1 VARRR
6 PAPPNGPT
14 QTPLELL
21 IQRSVEQ
28 ALTTWLS
35 LRAMAAT
42 DDVLRE
48 AFADDEFRQDFLTTA
63 RRVARETLER
73 LEARQKDHG

>member
-1 VARRR
+1 
-6 PAPPNGPT
+6 
-14 QTPLELL
+14 
-21 IQRSVEQ
+21 
-28 ALTTWLS
+28 
-35 LRAMAAT
+35 MAAT